1 MHSKKLLSLALS
13 LLLAES
19 VVAGPCKPR
28 TTTAAISESTTIIP
42 SVSSTTETSQTTI
55 ETSTAAETSET
66 ETETETETATTLLTS
81 TTVTSAVDTTTTEEG
96 TTTADETTT
105 AVGETTTTAAETTGT
120 TETGTTT
127 AEALTTTTSEA
138 ETTTA
143 DATTTATSEAETTTA
158 DATTTTAA
166 EPACAQTILL
176 ANPTPIYTS
185 DNTYDDQYKSVT
197 PPFPIGVFGVSSTN
211 IYVSTNGVVSLN
223 DGAYTYSNI
232 ELPAENLPSIAILP
246 YWDDLIV
253 RTGACNTGIWYDV
266 YETDR
271 GNTFTIEWQLG
282 SIGFGAA
289 TGEHFSA
296 SFYEDYPGLVRFE
309 YYETTKHG
317 SSATVG
323 VQNGQDFSQYS
334 VNQDNSVPNQFFVE
348 IDTSSGVGVID
359 SDPL

>member
-1 MHSKKLLSLALS
+1 M
-13 LLLAES
+13 
-19 VVAGPCKPR
+19 
-28 TTTAAISESTTIIP
+28 
-42 SVSSTTETSQTTI
+42 SSTTETSLAII
-55 ETSTAAETSET
+55 ETSTATETS
-66 ETETETETATTLLTS
+66 ETETETATTLLTS
-81 TTVTSAVDTTTTEEG
+81 TTAISAVDTSTTEEGTTSTGETTTAAETSETGTQTTTLLTSTTATSAVDTTTEEG

-105 AVGETTTTAAETTGT
+105 AVGETTTTAAETTSI

-127 AEALTTTTSEA
+127 A
-138 ETTTA
+138 
-143 DATTTATSEAETTTA
+143 EAETTTA

-176 ANPTPIYTS
+176 ANPTPIFIS
-185 DNTYDDQYKSVT
+185 DNNYEDQFKSVT
-197 PPFPIGVFGVSSTN
+197 PPFPIGVFGVSSTSV
-211 IYVSTNGVVSLN
+211 YVSTNGVVSLN
-223 DGAYTYSNI
+223 DGAFSYNNGQLPSENI
-232 ELPAENLPSIAILP
+232 PSIAILP

-296 SFYEDYPGLVRFE
+296 SFYEDFPGLVRFE

-323 VQNGQDFSQYS
+323 VQSGQDFSQYS
-334 VNQDNSVPNQFFVE
+334 ANQDNSVPDQFFVE